1 MTYSKKILLP
11 LFFSVIC
18 SGAALANRADA
29 SDKDKEKEKKK
40 TEQCDEDKKVKNTS
54 ESLKAEPKPVNY
66 SAASEKSRQEIPGLK
81 SKADSS
87 SVLSYNFIFYLV
99 YKFRYTESEEEFS
112 QESRTTD

>member
-1 MTYSKKILLP
+1 MSYFKQILLP
-11 LFFSVIC
+11 FFLIVIC
-18 SGAALANRADA
+18 SGVA
-29 SDKDKEKEKKK
+29 SASHASDGDKDKEKKQS
-40 TEQCDEDKKVKNTS
+40 EQCDQEKKAKSTS
-54 ESLKAEPKPVNY
+54 ESLKAESKPVNY
-66 SAASEKSRQEIPGLK
+66 SAASEKSREEIPGLK

>member
-18 SGAALANRADA
+18 SGAALANNADGG
-29 SDKDKEKEKKK
+29 DKEKEKKQ
-40 TEQCDEDKKVKNTS
+40 TEQCDQEKKAKGTS
-54 ESLKAEPKPVNY
+54 ETLEAEPKPVNY